1 MPRSGYDTSREVKID
16 PVEMSDIGLGKSIY
30 TKAQL
35 DEFAR
40 FQDSQETKKA
50 YLAEMAQL
58 AYVGRSVN
66 GEWGLALT
74 SAAQVSLIDII
85 GSNFFPLYSVVGPM
99 IFFLSLMLLVWGAF
113 RLMITVLVR
122 AIVIVRCRG
131 CGLWVLTAL
140 WGTLFQLAV
149 SPFSWVGATMEGMGE
164 RVGQMMEDEAD
175 REPEKEK
182 PKRKAISMEDLRN
195 KYSWWPSGNGGGE
208 PIQLIDMGTSGA
220 EEGASGSIVKS
231 TNL

>member
-1 MPRSGYDTSREVKID
+1 
-16 PVEMSDIGLGKSIY
+16 
-30 TKAQL
+30 
-35 DEFAR
+35 
-40 FQDSQETKKA
+40 
-50 YLAEMAQL
+50 
-58 AYVGRSVN
+58 
-66 GEWGLALT
+66 
-74 SAAQVSLIDII
+74 
-85 GSNFFPLYSVVGPM
+85 M

-149 SPFSWVGATMEGMGE
+149 SPFSWVGATMEGMGA

-182 PKRKAISMEDLRN
+182 EKPKRKAISMEDLRK
-195 KYSWWPSGNGGGE
+195 KYSWWPSSSGGGGGE
-208 PIQLIDMGTSGA
+208 PIELIDMGVSEA
-220 EEGASGSIVKS
+220 EGVPRNIKS